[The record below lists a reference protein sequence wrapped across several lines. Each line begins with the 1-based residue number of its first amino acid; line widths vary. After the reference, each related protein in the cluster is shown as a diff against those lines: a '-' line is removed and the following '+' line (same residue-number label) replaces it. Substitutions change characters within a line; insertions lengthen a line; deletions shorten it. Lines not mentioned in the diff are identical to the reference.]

1 MRMSSFKSEAMALS
15 HKKIKVTTQGQ
26 RQVAAPSGQF
36 RCIGV
41 LFTRDE
47 IGEREIDRWM
57 RSRLQ

>member
-15 HKKIKVTTQGQ
+15 HKKGQ

-47 IGEREIDRWM
+47 TGEREIDRWM